1 MIFSSPGFG
10 PWTLQGALGSE
21 PTWLK
26 GTDRGERPHSG
37 ATDKGRGGRSG
48 VLPRRPSRMETC
60 PPTPQGLPSPE
71 RPWQQFQPSSPP
83 CCPLSPPP
91 QVLTPWALP
100 WECPACPSPSPR
112 TRPATGLRVGSP
124 KSREEERKGSKLK
137 RTALSQTLQNG
148 APLMK
153 GSDPTPLDGIHPRP
167 NTIVSKGFP

>member
-1 MIFSSPGFG
+1 M
-10 PWTLQGALGSE
+10 
-21 PTWLK
+21 WLK
-26 GTDRGERPHSG
+26 GTDRGERSRALASLGSHRQGPRWPLWG
-37 ATDKGRGGRSG
+37 AAQTPLQDGDVPPNSAGPAQPRAA
-48 VLPRRPSRMETC
+48 VATVPALLPAL
-60 PPTPQGLPSPE
+60 LPS
-71 RPWQQFQPSSPP
+71 
-83 CCPLSPPP
+83 LPPP

-148 APLMK
+148 VPLMK

>member
-1 MIFSSPGFG
+1 M
-10 PWTLQGALGSE
+10 
-21 PTWLK
+21 WLK

-60 PPTPQGLPSPE
+60 PPTPQALLPALLPSLP
-71 RPWQQFQPSSPP
+71 
-83 CCPLSPPP
+83 PPP

-148 APLMK
+148 VPLMK